1 MPAVFRPPADM
12 QGNPANF
19 DAIGNRL
26 GFGIADN
33 SIQRLRLIWHGPRF
47 PAYLCLSIAILLL
60 FISVPIVEAIRLR
73 GLVGPAA
80 SLWYFP
86 LMNMILFCIACYLLT
101 LKRTILFDNHG
112 QTIVLTNQSLF
123 TRSILSA
130 SYCEIEQI
138 NLGIDQVYSGFAV
151 VGSSAAERFPVPS
164 LRLFLVNGD
173 SVLLD
178 RGSRG
183 RLKELGNQ
191 IAERLKRPFEI
202 DARLA
207 LDKTG
212 AAESHEE
219 AERARI

>member
-1 MPAVFRPPADM
+1 M
-12 QGNPANF
+12 QGNPASF

-26 GFGIADN
+26 GFGIAEN
-33 SIQRLRLIWHGPRF
+33 NIQQLRLIWQGPRF

-73 GLVGPAA
+73 GFVGPAA

-86 LMNMILFCIACYLLT
+86 VMNTILFGIACYLLT
-101 LKRTILFDNHG
+101 LKRTILFDHQG
-112 QTIVLTNQSLF
+112 KRMVLTNQSLF
-123 TRSILSA
+123 NRSFLSA
-130 SYCEIEQI
+130 SYSEIAKI
-138 NLGIDQVYSGFAV
+138 NLGVDQVYNGFAV
-151 VGSSAAERFPVPS
+151 AGSSAAQQIPVPS

-183 RLKELGNQ
+183 RLKELGTQ
-191 IAERLKRPFEI
+191 MSERLKRPFEM
-202 DARLA
+202 DAQLA
-207 LDKTG
+207 RDRSK
-212 AAESHEE
+212 AVKSHEE